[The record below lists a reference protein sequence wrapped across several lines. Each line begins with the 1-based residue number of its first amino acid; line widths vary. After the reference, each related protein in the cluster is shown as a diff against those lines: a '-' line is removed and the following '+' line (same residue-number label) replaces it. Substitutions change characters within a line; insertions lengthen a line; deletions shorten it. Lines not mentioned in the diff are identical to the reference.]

1 MVIFKA
7 KLQVAKSDMEDCIMC
22 LSAVVNGPSSVWRG
36 LARDLREREREEK
49 KEAFSQLQTNALIS
63 KDIRSDKQIAN
74 EMTILCLSHSGS

>member
-22 LSAVVNGPSSVWRG
+22 LSAVVNGPSSVWRFSKG
-36 LARDLREREREEK
+36 LERKRKRRK

-63 KDIRSDKQIAN
+63 KDIRSDKQIEN